1 MSLSA
6 NLRNLRAA
14 RGETV
19 EDVADATRVPVA
31 TIRSVEDG
39 RIRTDDWIIE
49 ALATHYGLSPAIL
62 RA

>member
-14 RGETV
+14 KGETV
-19 EDVADATRVPVA
+19 EDLAAATRVPAA

-39 RIRTDDWIIE
+39 RVRTVDWILE
-49 ALATHYGLSPAIL
+49 ALAAHYGLSPAIL
-62 RA
+62 RE